1 MIDIVD
7 LSAIRNAR
15 DRPDPD
21 LICKDA
27 FGRELRTYVLEY
39 AMGDRRWGLSIIAYS
54 MEDAEAR
61 VAAMR
66 DSLVLCGELHR
77 VVPG

>member
-1 MIDIVD
+1 MEV
-7 LSAIRNAR
+7 S
-15 DRPDPD
+15 DRRRGAAYE
-21 LICKDA
+21 KDA
-27 FGRELRTYVLEY
+27 FGCELRTYVLEY
-39 AMGDRRWGLSIIAYS
+39 AMGGRRWGLSIIAYS